1 MGFGVAGGFGVGTL
15 NRPKALNAVTL
26 DMVHGLDEQLRQWA
40 DADEVLAV
48 MIRSTSARA
57 FAAGG
62 DIRRLYDA
70 GRAGDPY
77 TSDFFR
83 DEYTL
88 DWRIFH
94 YPKPYVALMSEI
106 GRAHV

>member
-1 MGFGVAGGFGVGTL
+1 IGFEVAGGLGVVTL

-70 GRAGDPY
+70 GRAGDPCRSEER
-77 TSDFFR
+77 TS
-83 DEYTL
+83 EL
-88 DWRIFH
+88 
-94 YPKPYVALMSEI
+94 KSLMRTSY
-106 GRAHV
+106 AVFCLKK